1 MLRYEDT
8 VVSNAVMVLQTLV
21 QMQLSKPSMKS
32 LASSSESPLSII
44 GHLARR
50 IDDIKHARARACV
63 VWLVGQYGGSDERG
77 RGVEGIAEWA
87 PDVLRKMA
95 KGFGQEESLV
105 KLQVVTL
112 AAKLFV
118 LNCVDA
124 RLGLLC
130 RYVFSLARYDLNY
143 DVRDRGRILS
153 GLLAGIGL
161 EVNGVSGEEVSGVVL
176 RREQVKV
183 VLFEG
188 KSGVVDG
195 KVDEGVKMLGSL
207 SMDDVLPDWL
217 ERGVESSLRDSEYDV
232 AVAVASA
239 VVAVVPAVREEGDL
253 DSFYAAESEDDDES
267 ESGDD
272 DDVIED

>member
-1 MLRYEDT
+1 MLDSVDWYDQKSCWFVYFQLFLHYYVTEGRLLDT

-21 QMQLSKPSMKS
+21 QTQLSKSSPISM
-32 LASSSESPLSII
+32 ASTSQSPLSII
-44 GHLARR
+44 AHLARK

-63 VWLVGQYGGSDERG
+63 VWLVGQYSSSDERG
-77 RGVEGIAEWA
+77 PGLEGITEWA

-95 KGFGQEESLV
+95 KGFGQEEPLV

-118 LNCVDA
+118 LNSVDG
-124 RLGLLC
+124 RLGMLC

-153 GLLAGIGL
+153 GMLAGIGL
-161 EVNGVSGEEVSGVVL
+161 QMNGVSEEELSGVVL

-188 KSGVVDG
+188 KSGVREKHG
-195 KVDEGVKMLGSL
+195 G
-207 SMDDVLPDWL
+207 
-217 ERGVESSLRDSEYDV
+217 ESGWIYIGIARLT
-232 AVAVASA
+232 
-239 VVAVVPAVREEGDL
+239 L
-253 DSFYAAESEDDDES
+253 MQMESEDWWDR
-267 ESGDD
+267 
-272 DDVIED
+272 

>member
-1 MLRYEDT
+1 MTEAKVLVDT

-21 QMQLSKPSMKS
+21 QTQLSKPNRM
-32 LASSSESPLSII
+32 LVASTSQSPLSII
-44 GHLARR
+44 AHLARR

-63 VWLVGQYGGSDERG
+63 VWLVGQYGGSDEKG
-77 RGVEGIAEWA
+77 RGPEGIAEWA

-95 KGFGQEESLV
+95 KGFGQEEALV

-124 RLGLLC
+124 KLGMLC
-130 RYVFSLARYDLNY
+130 RYVFSLARYDLSY
-143 DVRDRGRILS
+143 DVRDRGRMLS

-161 EVNGVSGEEVSGVVL
+161 EVNGVSGDELSGVVL

-188 KSGVVDG
+188 KSGVS
-195 KVDEGVKMLGSL
+195 EGYVLG
-207 SMDDVLPDWL
+207 
-217 ERGVESSLRDSEYDV
+217 E
-232 AVAVASA
+232 
-239 VVAVVPAVREEGDL
+239 
-253 DSFYAAESEDDDES
+253 
-267 ESGDD
+267 
-272 DDVIED
+272 

>member
-1 MLRYEDT
+1 MTALIGMIKSPVGSYISFLNFINYATEGRLPDT

-21 QMQLSKPSMKS
+21 QTQLSKPNPISM
-32 LASSSESPLSII
+32 ASTSQSPLSII
-44 GHLARR
+44 AHLARR

-63 VWLVGQYGGSDERG
+63 VWLVGQYSSSDERG
-77 RGVEGIAEWA
+77 PGPEGITEWA

-95 KGFGQEESLV
+95 KGFGQEEPLV

-118 LNCVDA
+118 LNSVDG
-124 RLGLLC
+124 RLGMLC

-161 EVNGVSGEEVSGVVL
+161 QMNGVSEEELSGVVL
-176 RREQVKV
+176 RREQVRV

-188 KSGVVDG
+188 KSGV
-195 KVDEGVKMLGSL
+195 
-207 SMDDVLPDWL
+207 
-217 ERGVESSLRDSEYDV
+217 
-232 AVAVASA
+232 
-239 VVAVVPAVREEGDL
+239 
-253 DSFYAAESEDDDES
+253 AEKHTGE
-267 ESGDD
+267 
-272 DDVIED
+272 